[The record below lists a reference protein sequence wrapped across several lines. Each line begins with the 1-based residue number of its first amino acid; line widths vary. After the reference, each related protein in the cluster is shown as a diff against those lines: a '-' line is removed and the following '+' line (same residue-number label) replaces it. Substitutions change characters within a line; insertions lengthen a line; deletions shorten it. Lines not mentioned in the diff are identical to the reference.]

1 MDLLNYPYIIKKL
14 KICWEKSKGDE
25 CKLSQREAN
34 LLCEGTNIDV
44 ANKISN
50 YMNMLMTCLFYS
62 PIVPHT
68 IPLAMVSSFLT
79 YWTTKYNLLRK
90 HKMPDMFSELMA
102 TFFANILPIL
112 VLVWSISFWYFVHK
126 CKELTTKKI
135 ELINE

>member
-1 MDLLNYPYIIKKL
+1 
-14 KICWEKSKGDE
+14 
-25 CKLSQREAN
+25 
-34 LLCEGTNIDV
+34 
-44 ANKISN
+44 
-50 YMNMLMTCLFYS
+50 MLMTCLFYS